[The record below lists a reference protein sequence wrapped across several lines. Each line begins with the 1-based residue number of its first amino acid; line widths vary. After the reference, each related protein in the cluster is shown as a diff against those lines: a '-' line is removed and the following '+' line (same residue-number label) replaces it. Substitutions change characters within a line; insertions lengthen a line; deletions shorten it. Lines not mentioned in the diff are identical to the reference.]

1 MNNLVKRKKINAS
14 GGVIFRCI
22 NPKVDR
28 TRQKFPRS
36 DSNSKDWFD
45 KHQANQHYVEV
56 LLIYRNGLWDIPK
69 GKVEKKETIANA
81 ARREV
86 QEEVGI
92 QEPIITHYIGS
103 TTHEYEQKNKSYHKT
118 TYWYGMI
125 DAQEHR
131 LPFPFPKNNKVGPL
145 ASNKQ
150 HFSPQLEE
158 GITDVQWFTV
168 IQAHEM
174 VAFENLREVLRRFTE
189 QIDRPL

>member
-1 MNNLVKRKKINAS
+1 VKRKKINAS
-14 GGVIFRCI
+14 GGVIFQYI

-28 TRQKFPRS
+28 AGQKFS
-36 DSNSKDWFD
+36 DSVLNSKDWFD
-45 KHQANQHYVEV
+45 KHQANQQYLQV

-131 LPFPFPKNNKVGPL
+131 LPFLKSNKVERF

-150 HFSPQLEE
+150 YFSPQIEE
-158 GITDVQWFTV
+158 GITDVRWVSVT
-168 IQAHEM
+168 QAHEM
-174 VAFENLREVLRRFTE
+174 VAFENLKEVLRRFTD
-189 QIDRPL
+189 QINRPISR

>member
-28 TRQKFPRS
+28 TRQKFARS

-45 KHQANQHYVEV
+45 KHQANQQNVEV

-131 LPFPFPKNNKVGPL
+131 LPFPNPKNNKVEPL

-158 GITDVQWFTV
+158 GITDVQWFNV